1 MMAEFVVAHLIHY
14 KDGTIG
20 YQVLHRGEKDACLKV
35 QNASIAIA
43 VRDASKIS
51 LAECVIAP
59 ADEWD
64 EATMEDPI

>member
-14 KDGTIG
+14 KDGNIG

-51 LAECVIAP
+51 LAECIIAP

-64 EATMEDPI
+64 EATMEDPK